1 MYDYNYYPFFL
12 TNADKVV
19 LGADEQVPNDFSLEN
34 LARNL
39 AILFCTIQLEM
50 EGKKPWN
57 KPERVL
63 RNRKHPDA
71 PSQQNII

>member
-50 EGKKPWN
+50 EGKKP
-57 KPERVL
+57 
-63 RNRKHPDA
+63 
-71 PSQQNII
+71 